1 MRTLG
6 SALFLLGLSLAGCS
20 GHELLDPS
28 TSQGTPIGAERGGVS
43 IPPITVLTQNMYPGT
58 NLDLVFAA
66 LATPDPSDDAPALTL
81 AIQTL
86 QETDFPARAAL
97 LADEIARVRPHAVA
111 LQEVSTF
118 HIAAA
123 IAGQDIDLD
132 FLPILEAALA
142 ERGLHYVAAGAATNY
157 TVAPLPG
164 ISYGQGD
171 ALLIDADRVTVNSA
185 THHIFT
191 YNIGE
196 IAPGITLRQGWSE
209 ADATVGSLHVIFI
222 STHPESDL
230 AGISMAE
237 LRAAQVTE
245 LVGSLPAGV
254 PVVVMGDL
262 NDEPGSLMYQ
272 VLTGAGLTDVWRALR
287 PGVAGTTCCHDDD
300 LGDMPARF
308 DEHIDYIFERGFGT
322 GRGGLQGRIA
332 RFGDQPSERI
342 AGPLHPLW
350 ASDHVGLTA
359 TLNQLPAPAGD

>member
-1 MRTLG
+1 MRTPR
-6 SALFLLGLSLAGCS
+6 SALILLGLALAACS
-20 GHELLDPS
+20 GQDLLDPS
-28 TSQGTPIGAERGGVS
+28 TSQGAPTAAAAGGVS
-43 IPPITVLTQNMYPGT
+43 VPPITVLTQNIYPGA
-58 NLDLVFAA
+58 NLDQVIAA
-66 LATPDPSDDAPALTL
+66 LTTPDPSDDVPALGL

-111 LQEVSTF
+111 LHEVSTF

-164 ISYGQGD
+164 LSYGQGD
-171 ALLIDADRVTVNSA
+171 ALLIDADRVVINSA
-185 THHIFT
+185 AHHTFT
-191 YNIGE
+191 SNIGE
-196 IAPGITLRQGWSE
+196 IAPGITLQQGWSE
-209 ADATVGSLHVIFI
+209 ADATVGGLHIIFV

-230 AGISMAE
+230 AGNSMTQ

-254 PVVVMGDL
+254 PAIVMGDL

-287 PGVAGTTCCHDDD
+287 PGVAGNTCCHDDN

-308 DEHIDYIFERGFGT
+308 DEHIDYIFERGFGM

-332 RFGDQPSERI
+332 LFGDQPSERI
-342 AGPLHPLW
+342 AGPAHPLW
-350 ASDHVGLTA
+350 ASDHAGLVA
-359 TLNQLPAPAGD
+359 TLNQLPVGR

>member
-1 MRTLG
+1 MRTPR

-28 TSQGTPIGAERGGVS
+28 TSQGIPMGAAAGGVS
-43 IPPITVLTQNMYPGT
+43 VPPITVLTQNLYPGA

-66 LATPDPSDDAPALTL
+66 LATPDPTDDAPALGL

-111 LQEVSTF
+111 LQEVSIF

-142 ERGLHYVAAGAATNY
+142 ERGLHYVTAGAATNY
-157 TVAPLPG
+157 TVAPLAG

-171 ALLIDADRVTVNSA
+171 ALLIDADRVEIHA
-185 THHIFT
+185 AAHHIYT
-191 YNIGE
+191 YNLGE

-209 ADATVGSLHVIFI
+209 ADASIGGRDVIFI
-222 STHPESDL
+222 STHPEADL
-230 AGISMAE
+230 AGNSMAE

-245 LVGSLPAGV
+245 LVSSLPAGV

-287 PGVAGTTCCHDDD
+287 PGVTGNTCCHDDN
-300 LGDMPARF
+300 LGDMPARL
-308 DEHIDYIFERGFGT
+308 DQHIDYIFARGFGM
-322 GRGGLQGRIA
+322 GHGGLQGRIA
-332 RFGDQPSERI
+332 LFGDQPSERI

-350 ASDHVGLTA
+350 SSDHAGLVA
-359 TLNQLPAPAGD
+359 TLNQLPPLASR